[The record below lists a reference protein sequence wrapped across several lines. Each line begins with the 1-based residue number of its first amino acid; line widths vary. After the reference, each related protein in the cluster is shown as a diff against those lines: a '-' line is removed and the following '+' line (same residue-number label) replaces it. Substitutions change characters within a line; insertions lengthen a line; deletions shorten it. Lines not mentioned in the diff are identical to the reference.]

1 MVSTLHSPA
10 GLPIDHQQES
20 IVRKPSIALKALAFA
35 ALLGAG
41 AAARADITVYT
52 SQADFLAA
60 VSAPGYD
67 SFDDLSIAPY
77 DPTLARSAGAYSYQA
92 YSPAGLWGAGGAGGD
107 YWLSNEDGLA
117 PIVFSNF
124 SGGVSAFGGNFFT
137 SDITGQYEVGNLVLT
152 ADDGTTLSYA
162 LNGTTTSTFLGFVAD
177 TALVSVAL
185 ETDGGLYWPTAND
198 VVLAVPEPSTYG
210 MLLAGVGLLA
220 VAARRRR
227 G

>member
-1 MVSTLHSPA
+1 M
-10 GLPIDHQQES
+10 
-20 IVRKPSIALKALAFA
+20 RKPSIALKALAFA

-67 SFDDLSIAPY
+67 SFDDLSVAPY
-77 DPTLARSAGAYSYQA
+77 DPTLARTAGAYSYQA
-92 YSPAGLWGAGGAGGD
+92 YSPAGLWGAGGTGGD

-162 LNGTTTSTFLGFVAD
+162 LNGTTTSTFLGFVSD